1 MRNSLRR
8 SRCWR
13 QVWATGFVGLGGIG
27 GFSGFQSDIGALLLG
42 AVVGVGPEADAQHQR
57 ERERR
62 CEERRGKFRPD
73 GAERHRY
80 VAALSQTAQV
90 RRTLRACR
98 KSKWC

>member
-1 MRNSLRR
+1 M
-8 SRCWR
+8 
-13 QVWATGFVGLGGIG
+13 GLGGIG